1 MTPEA
6 AFAGGVAVITGAGSG
21 LGAALSVHAAG
32 LGMKVALADIDAAA
46 IARLATELG
55 PDALAVPTDVRD
67 AAAMIALAEAVH
79 ARWGPVR
86 LLVNC
91 AGIETLG
98 NSWEVPP
105 ARWQATLDIN
115 VMGAINGVHAFLP
128 AMLAADEPGWIGN
141 VASVGAF
148 GQMPLQSAYIVSKH
162 ALQSFTENLALE
174 VGLTGKPIHVASII
188 PGAVD
193 TGIFAAANPG
203 NAAVE
208 RHRAIMQAMLS
219 ASMAPAKAAV
229 LIFKGLA
236 ARHFFIATHPDDAK
250 AIIAGRIAFL
260 EGMAAPML
268 PDALRALLQGD

>member
-21 LGAALSVHAAG
+21 IGAALARHAAS

-46 IARLATELG
+46 IAALATELE
-55 PDALAVPTDVRD
+55 PDSLAVATDVRD
-67 AAAMIALAEAVH
+67 HDAMAALAEAVH

-86 LLVNC
+86 LLINC

-98 NSWEVPP
+98 NSWEISP

-115 VMGAINGVHAFLP
+115 VIGAINGVHAFLP
-128 AMLAADEPGWIGN
+128 AMLASGSPAWIGN
-141 VASVGAF
+141 VASIGAF
-148 GQMPLQSAYIVSKH
+148 GQMPMQSAYIVSKH

-174 VGLTGKPIHVASII
+174 VGLTGKPVHIASII
-188 PGAVD
+188 PGAVH
-193 TGIFAAANPG
+193 TRIFASANQGSAA
-203 NAAVE
+203 AE

-219 ASMAPAKAAV
+219 ASMAPSEAAA
-229 LIFKGLA
+229 LIFDGLA
-236 ARHFFIATHPDDAK
+236 ARQFFIATHPDDAK

-260 EGMAAPML
+260 QGMAAPVL

>member
-1 MTPEA
+1 MTPAA

-21 LGAALSVHAAG
+21 IGAALARHAAG
-32 LGMKVALADIDAAA
+32 LGMTVALADIDAAA
-46 IARLATELG
+46 IAKLATELA
-55 PDALAVPTDVRD
+55 PDSLAQPTDVRD
-67 AAAMIALAEAVH
+67 PAAVRALAEAVH
-79 ARWGPVR
+79 ARWGHVR

-98 NSWEVPP
+98 SSWEIPP
-105 ARWQATLDIN
+105 ARWQQTIDVN
-115 VMGAINGVHAFLP
+115 VMGAVHGVHAFLP
-128 AMLAADEPGWIGN
+128 AMLAAGEPAWIAN

-174 VGLTGKPIHVASII
+174 VGLTAKPVHIASII

-193 TGIFAAANPG
+193 TKIFAAANRG
-203 NAAVE
+203 NAATE
-208 RHRAIMQAMLS
+208 RHRAVMQAMLS
-219 ASMAPAKAAV
+219 ASMAPADAAAR
-229 LIFKGLA
+229 IFEGLA
-236 ARHFFIATHPDDAK
+236 ARDFFIATHPDDAK

-260 EGMAAPML
+260 QGMAAPVL